1 MVEEAKKP
9 RSRKRLWIGAITGV
23 VLLAAAVGVAIYLR
37 SPGFEDFVRRKVVE
51 AFEDATGGRVEMA
64 SFHWNLRQL
73 AFEANDLTIH
83 GLEPPG
89 QLPYVHVDRILVR
102 LHIISFLQ
110 KRFDVQRLELQRPV
124 IHIIVN
130 ANGTTNAPQPKVRN
144 QSENTAV
151 QELFDLAIAT
161 ADVRDGMLV
170 VNDRKLPLDFAAND
184 VLATM
189 SYDARERRYPCRVQ
203 IGKIDFKYQDFRD
216 IPASADVQFTLW
228 ENAIQFQNLKLTS
241 QKSTLEANGKLTDF
255 ERPNVQLTYN
265 GSFDVAQLGATT
277 RTPQLRG
284 GSLLVNGSGSYNQAQ
299 PQNYAANG
307 NLSFRNLDYSDNG
320 FVLRRANLK
329 SNFSLANDQ
338 LALTQIAARL
348 FGGEVTG
355 EAEIKNVFS
364 SPAEPPKPATARPA
378 PRAAKGRVV
387 QTVAPATGGQEGS
400 ARLRVRRLSLN
411 ELAWLVSSRS
421 LPLDKLNAV
430 GGVTG
435 TVNVSWK
442 RSFADSVADL
452 ALEITP
458 PAQVAAN
465 QLPVSGNVRGR
476 SNVRAERIDLTALT
490 LGTSH
495 VRLQATGSLGST
507 TAALKLNAS
516 ADSLAELQPLLSAMG
531 NAPLPIEL
539 SGQATFDGTLSG
551 RLRSPQVAG
560 HVEAT
565 NFTYIYTP
573 APPAAKTVSTAPK
586 RGRLLASPAQTSAP
600 PQAAE
605 PPRRIHI
612 DALSA
617 DIQCSPSNVALHNG
631 TIQEG
636 DAHLLVDGSATL
648 DKGNFTPTSQFQV
661 KASLHNGDVGQ
672 LQHAAGLDYPL
683 KGKLTFAVQVA
694 GTTENPHG
702 QGQVSLGEGE
712 YHGRPIK
719 SLTSK
724 IAFANHGVQFQ
735 DIHLQAA
742 RGTVAG
748 SAGYNFRTRE
758 GQLDLEGQSVDLA
771 DLPEVQTERL
781 QVAGIV
787 NFNVKGSG
795 TLEHP
800 VVNAHVE
807 IGQLVLNDDVIGTVT
822 ADAVTEGKELTL
834 TARSKFPK
842 AEFTLDGH
850 VELDGDMPANAV
862 LRFANLD
869 VNPFLPARMRTQ
881 VTRHASLDGQA
892 QLSGPLK
899 QPRQL
904 HGTVNIRQFS
914 VEIEHIP
921 VHSDGP
927 VQLSLANETINVER
941 FVMSSEDTHFTLAG
955 TASLQGDRR
964 LDLHANGS
972 LSLKLAQSLSRDV
985 TSYGVSAIDLNIR
998 GTAARPVLSGKVQV
1012 EHAGLSLIDLPVSL
1026 GDLNGTLVFNQD
1038 RLEVENLTGRMGGGH
1053 VKLGGFVTYAG
1064 TLGFNLSADGNDI
1077 RLRYSGIS
1085 VTSDQ
1090 SLRLNGTLQNAQLTG
1105 NITVTRFAQIPSSDL
1120 QLLLSQA
1127 SAPPSIPNP
1136 KSPLNNVHLEVRILS
1151 TPELTVETSLAK
1163 LSGDVDLRLRGTA
1176 ARPVLLGRI
1185 NIAEGDIKLAGTK
1198 YHLERG
1204 DLTFINP
1211 VRIDPVLDVEA
1222 TTRVRD
1228 YDITIGLHGTM
1239 ERLNTTYRSDPPLS
1253 TDDIVS
1259 LLAFGRTQQESAAG
1273 ASAGGPS
1280 PGFAESASG
1289 ALLSSALNSAVTS
1302 RVSKI
1307 FGSSTIRINP
1317 SLGGG
1322 PENDPNARLTIEQ
1335 QVSNDITLIYVTNLA
1350 RSAQEVIQFE
1360 YNINSEY
1367 TIQGIRDENGVV
1379 SFDLLIRKRKR

>member
-1 MVEEAKKP
+1 MTAQEAKKP

-23 VLLAAAVGVAIYLR
+23 VLLAAAVGLATYLR
-37 SPGFEDFVRRKVVE
+37 SPSFADFVRRKVVE
-51 AFEDATGGRVEMA
+51 AVEDATGGRVEMA
-64 SFHWNLRQL
+64 SFRWNLSQL
-73 AFEANDLTIH
+73 AFEAGDITIH

-102 LHIISFLQ
+102 LHLISFFQ
-110 KRFDVQRLELQRPV
+110 RRFDVQRLELQHPV

-130 ANGTTNAPQPKVRN
+130 ADGTTNAPQPKVKN
-144 QSENTAV
+144 QSEKTAV
-151 QELFDLAIAT
+151 QELFDLAISN

-170 VNDRKLPLDFAAND
+170 VNERSTPFDFAAND
-184 VLATM
+184 VVATM
-189 SYDARERRYPCRVQ
+189 SYDARDRRYPGSVQ
-203 IGKIDFKYQDFRD
+203 IGKIDLKYQDFRE
-216 IPASADVQFTLW
+216 IPASADLQFTLW
-228 ENAIQFQNLKLTS
+228 ENAIQFQSLKLTS
-241 QKSTLEANGKLTDF
+241 QKSTLEANGKLTNF
-255 ERPNVQLTYN
+255 EQPDVQLSYN
-265 GSFDVAQLGATT
+265 GSFDIAQLGAIT
-277 RTPQLRG
+277 RAPQLRG
-284 GSLLVNGSGSYNQAQ
+284 GTLLVNGSGIYSQA
-299 PQNYAANG
+299 QNYAANG
-307 NLSFRNLDYSDNG
+307 HVSFRDLDYSDNG
-320 FVLRRANLK
+320 FVLRRANLN
-329 SNFSLANDQ
+329 SNFSFANDR

-348 FGGEVTG
+348 LGGQVTG
-355 EAEIKNVFS
+355 DAEIKNILA
-364 SPAEPPKPATARPA
+364 SPTEQPKLPPVSAPSRVAKGRAVRAAAPATA
-378 PRAAKGRVV
+378 
-387 QTVAPATGGQEGS
+387 GQEGS
-400 ARLRVRRLSLN
+400 AHLRVTRLSLN
-411 ELAWLVSSRS
+411 ELARMVSSQS

-435 TVNVSWK
+435 TVNVSWR
-442 RSFADSVADL
+442 RSLADSIADL
-452 ALEITP
+452 ALDIAP

-465 QLPVSGNVRGR
+465 QLPVSGTVRGR
-476 SNVRAERIDLTALT
+476 TNVRAERIDLTTLT
-490 LGTSH
+490 LGTPH
-495 VRLQATGSLGST
+495 AHLDATGSLGSSN
-507 TAALKLNAS
+507 AALKLNADT
-516 ADSLAELQPLLSAMG
+516 DSPAELQPLLTAMG

-539 SGQATFDGTLSG
+539 SGQAGFHGTLSG
-551 RLRSPQVAG
+551 RLRTPQIAG
-560 HVEAT
+560 HIQAT
-565 NFTYIYTP
+565 DFTYIYSP
-573 APPAAKTVSTAPK
+573 APPAVGMKAATTPPT
-586 RGRLLASPAQTSAP
+586 RGRFVASATQTPAG
-600 PQAAE
+600 PQATE
-605 PPRRIHI
+605 QPRRIHF

-617 DIQCSPSNVALHNG
+617 DIQCSPSNLALHNG

-636 DAHLLVDGSATL
+636 DAQLMVDGSAAL
-648 DKGNFTPTSQFQV
+648 DKGNFSQTSEFQV

-672 LQHAAGLDYPL
+672 LLHAAGLNYQL
-683 KGKLTFAVQVA
+683 QGKLTFAVQAA
-694 GTTENPHG
+694 GTAENPHG
-702 QGQVSLGEGE
+702 QGQVSLAEGE
-712 YHGRPIK
+712 FHGRPIK

-724 IAFANHGVQFQ
+724 IAFANHAVQLQ

-748 SAGYNFRTRE
+748 SAGYNFRTKE
-758 GQLDLEGQSVDLA
+758 GQLDLKGQSVDLA
-771 DLPEVQTERL
+771 DLTEVQTERL

-787 NFNVKGSG
+787 DFNLKGSG
-795 TLEHP
+795 TLDHP

-807 IGQLVLNDDVIGTVT
+807 IAQLVLNGDVIGTVN
-822 ADAVTEGKELTL
+822 ADAVTEGKQLTL

-862 LRFANLD
+862 LRFTNLD
-869 VNPFLPARMRTQ
+869 VNPFLPAKMRSQ

-914 VEIEHIP
+914 VEIEHVP

-927 VQLSLANETINVER
+927 VQLSIANETINVER
-941 FVMSSEDTHFTLAG
+941 FVIASEDTHFAIAG
-955 TASLQGDRR
+955 TAGLQGDRR
-964 LDLHANGS
+964 LNLSASGL
-972 LSLKLAQSLSRDV
+972 LSLKLAQSFDPDV
-985 TSYGVSAIDLNIR
+985 TSYGISNVDLKIG
-998 GTAARPVLSGKVQV
+998 GTAAHPVLSGRVQV
-1012 EHAGLSLIDLPVSL
+1012 EHAGVSVIDMPVGL

-1038 RLEVENLTGRMGGGH
+1038 RLEVEDLTGRMGGGR
-1053 VKLGGFVTYAG
+1053 VKLGGFVTYSG
-1064 TLGFNLSADGNDI
+1064 TLGFNLTAEGNDI

-1085 VTSDQ
+1085 ITSDQ

-1105 NITVTRFAQIPSSDL
+1105 NVTVTRFAQIPSSDL

-1127 SAPPSIPNP
+1127 SAPPSIPKP
-1136 KSPLNNVHLEVRILS
+1136 KSPLNNIHLEVRILS

-1211 VRIDPVLDVEA
+1211 VRIDPILDVEA

-1228 YDITIGLHGTM
+1228 YDITIGLHGTL

-1253 TDDIVS
+1253 TDDIIS
-1259 LLAFGRTQQESAAG
+1259 LLAFGRTQQENAQGG
-1273 ASAGGPS
+1273 APS
-1280 PGFAESASG
+1280 PGFSESASG
-1289 ALLSSALNSAVTS
+1289 ALLSSALNSAVTN

-1317 SLGGG
+1317 SLGG
-1322 PENDPNARLTIEQ
+1322 PENDPNARLTLEQ
-1335 QVSNDITLIYVTNLA
+1335 QVSNDITLTYITNLA

-1367 TIQGIRDENGVV
+1367 TVQGIRDENGVV
-1379 SFDLLIRKRKR
+1379 SFDLLIRKRRR